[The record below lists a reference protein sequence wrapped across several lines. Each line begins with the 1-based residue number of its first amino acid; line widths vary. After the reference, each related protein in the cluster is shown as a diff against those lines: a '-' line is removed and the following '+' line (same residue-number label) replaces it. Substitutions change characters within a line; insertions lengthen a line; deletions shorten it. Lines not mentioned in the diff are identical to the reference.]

1 MFSMVFVRV
10 FILFFVSLKS
20 QSFVNKLLNMS
31 VIINYNLLSVI
42 FFSNIGLGGNICLS
56 YIPA

>member
-1 MFSMVFVRV
+1 MFSMVFFRV

-31 VIINYNLLSVI
+31 VITNCNLLSVI
-42 FFSNIGLGGNICLS
+42 FSSNIGLSGNICWS
-56 YIPA
+56 YISA